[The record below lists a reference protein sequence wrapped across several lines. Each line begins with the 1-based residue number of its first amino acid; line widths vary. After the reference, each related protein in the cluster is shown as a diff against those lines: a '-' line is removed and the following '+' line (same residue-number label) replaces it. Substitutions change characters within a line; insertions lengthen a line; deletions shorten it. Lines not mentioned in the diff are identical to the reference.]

1 MNATSALRAALRGH
15 LSAISIDALL
25 QRHVGVHRGE
35 LASLSE
41 REREQ
46 VALALEEAA
55 ALFSVTPRSEL
66 GRIIRTSLGL
76 PLGAEPAAPPKRN
89 EATTSIRSELDVN
102 VARNA
107 AHKLATELGF
117 STSAAV
123 KVATAVSEL
132 ARNIILYAGEGAVE
146 FEPLGAGVEAKLRVR
161 AIDRGPGI
169 PAPQLESILG
179 GQYRSRSGLGKGI
192 VGVKRVAT
200 TFSIESK
207 PGVGT
212 TIVAEFRGRA

>member
-1 MNATSALRAALRGH
+1 MNATSVLRAALRGH

-41 REREQ
+41 RDREQ

-55 ALFSVTPRSEL
+55 ALFSATPRSEL

-76 PLGAEPAAPPKRN
+76 ALDADPAAPSKRSN
-89 EATTSIRSELDVN
+89 VTTFIRTELDVN

-107 AHKLATELGF
+107 AHKLAVELGF
-117 STSAAV
+117 SASAAV

-132 ARNIILYAGEGAVE
+132 ARNIILYAAEGAVE
-146 FEPLGAGVEAKLRVR
+146 LEPLGAGTEAKLRVR
-161 AIDRGPGI
+161 ATDRGPGI
-169 PAPQLESILG
+169 PAPQLATILG

-192 VGVKRVAT
+192 IGVKRVAN

-207 PGVGT
+207 PSVGT
-212 TIVAEFRGRA
+212 SIVAEFRGRA